1 MKHRRTFLMTM
12 ATGIIALTVVMAPV
26 LADELLGVISKVDVE
41 NKKLTVIEKGSDKEV
56 EITTNDDTEV
66 VTGKG
71 ASKIDLA
78 KLAKGVTKQVDAGK
92 KGMFAK
98 VIHENKVASKILVG
112 KKAAEKSE

>member
-1 MKHRRTFLMTM
+1 MKNRRTFLMM
-12 ATGIIALTVVMAPV
+12 LAAGFMALTVVIAPV
-26 LADELLGVISKVDVE
+26 VADELLGVISKVDVE
-41 NKKLTVIEKGSDKEV
+41 NKKLTVIEKGTDKEF
-56 EITTNDDTEV
+56 EITTKDDTEV

-71 ASKIDLA
+71 ASKIDLE
-78 KLAKGVTKQVDAGK
+78 KLSKGVTKQLDAGK